1 MARGA
6 LAENLTALA
15 ALAEKGVVSGA
26 VARERTL
33 PVLPALAGLLPM
45 GALQRGSIVA
55 CQGVAGVSLALSLA
69 AGASQE
75 GAWVGVAGL
84 PALGV
89 AAAVELGVAPQRLVL
104 VAEPVQGP
112 ALHFGDERWA
122 EVLAAMIDGF
132 DVVVLGAAAQQV
144 RPAIAR
150 RLVARLQARG
160 AVALAVGAMVAATVG
175 ADAAEAAD
183 QGVFPAD
190 LTLATDTVSWYGLG
204 NGHGVARG
212 RRAEVQAGGRRMH
225 RPRRARLW
233 LPGGEGRVEPVDHPS
248 GERVV
253 PLRPVG

>member
-15 ALAEKGVVSGA
+15 ALAQKGVVSGA

-45 GALQRGSIVA
+45 GAVQRGSIVA

-84 PALGV
+84 PGLGV
-89 AAAVELGVAPQRLVL
+89 AAAVELGVVPERLVL
-104 VAEPVQGP
+104 VVEPAQGP

-144 RPAIAR
+144 RPATAR
-150 RLVARLQARG
+150 RLVARLHARG
-160 AVALAVGAMVAATVG
+160 AVALTVGSAVG
-175 ADAAEAAD
+175 DAAD
-183 QGVFPAD
+183 QGSFAAD
-190 LTLATDTVSWYGLG
+190 LTLAAEGVSWYGLG
-204 NGHGVARG
+204 DGHGVARG
-212 RRAEVQAGGRRMH
+212 RRAEVQVGGRRMH
-225 RPRRARLW
+225 RPRRAHLW

-248 GERVV
+248 GDRVV
-253 PLRPVG
+253 PLRPAG